1 VIQSAAA
8 RLSGGIGVARSE
20 TKGKG
25 GSAPG
30 RPPLEPEHPLLARI
44 ALIQVALL
52 IGIPVAFLLALKP
65 LLRAYFPELGY

>member
-1 VIQSAAA
+1 M
-8 RLSGGIGVARSE
+8 ARSE

-25 GSAPG
+25 GTAPG
-30 RPPLEPEHPLLARI
+30 RPPLEPEHPLQARI

>member
-1 VIQSAAA
+1 LQ
-8 RLSGGIGVARSE
+8 
-20 TKGKG
+20 
-25 GSAPG
+25 
-30 RPPLEPEHPLLARI
+30 ARI

>member
-1 VIQSAAA
+1 M
-8 RLSGGIGVARSE
+8 ARSE
-20 TKGKG
+20 AKGRG

-30 RPPLEPEHPLLARI
+30 RPPLEPAHPLQARI

>member
-1 VIQSAAA
+1 M
-8 RLSGGIGVARSE
+8 ARSE
-20 TKGKG
+20 AKGRV